1 LKAGQS
7 GSVSIV
13 LLGASGVTA
22 VDLTV
27 TYDATVVEAVDVS
40 PGSLLTLD
48 GTSVGAERNLESG
61 RVHARF
67 TRGTPATGSGAV
79 ATIQFK
85 TLKPGSARLTV
96 ESLALVTPAGEE
108 RPTVPGAGR
117 VEVVP

>member
-108 RPTVPGAGR
+108 RPTAPGAGR